1 MIKKLLPFDKYIFCI
16 TIEIQKLRGELI
28 MAISIRLND
37 EDEKILRAI
46 VEANQTTLSV
56 YVRTVLEEK
65 IEE

>member
-1 MIKKLLPFDKYIFCI
+1 
-16 TIEIQKLRGELI
+16 